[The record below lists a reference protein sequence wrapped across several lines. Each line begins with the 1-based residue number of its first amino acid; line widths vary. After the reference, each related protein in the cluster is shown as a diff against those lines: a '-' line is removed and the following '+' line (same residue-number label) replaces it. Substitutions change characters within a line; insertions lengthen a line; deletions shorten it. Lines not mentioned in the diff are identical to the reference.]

1 MKRTP
6 LKKMG
11 RDKARETAKYWPLR
25 RKFIEDHP
33 FCEFPVIYEHK
44 FGSTVSCMTPV
55 VSIHH
60 MKGQNWRVMNDTRYW
75 MGVCIEHHAWIEDN
89 KREARKRGLILYK

>member
-6 LKKMG
+6 LRKMG
-11 RDKARETAKYWPLR
+11 KDKARETAKYWPLR
-25 RKFIEDHP
+25 RRYLDNQV
-33 FCEFPVIYEHK
+33 FCEFPDGYM
-44 FGSTVSCMTPV
+44 SCCKPIS
-55 VSIHH
+55 SIHH

-89 KREARKRGLILYK
+89 KREARKMGLILYK